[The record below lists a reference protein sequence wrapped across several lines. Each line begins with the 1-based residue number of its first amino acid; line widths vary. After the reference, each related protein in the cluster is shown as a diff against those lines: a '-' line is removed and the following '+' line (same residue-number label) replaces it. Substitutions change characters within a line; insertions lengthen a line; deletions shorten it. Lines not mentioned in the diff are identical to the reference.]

1 MKNFILLIAK
11 VFPWNHP
18 LKGKPT
24 EFRHKILSGEKIH
37 TLRRNFDYWKK
48 RIDQVQSGQA
58 MLCLKQ
64 WIERPYY
71 PPGQED
77 IFYFQGEPVG
87 IQKVIKH
94 PKYGWAVEVYPD
106 QYVII
111 NALELARNDGL
122 EYVSF
127 EAWFKDYDL
136 EKDGP
141 LACIHF
147 TGFRYLEPI
156 LRHLN
161 DLSLIKY
168 PADIITFTYKHEK
181 HNGKL

>member
-1 MKNFILLIAK
+1 MKRFNLSIAK
-11 VFPWNHP
+11 AFPSSHP
-18 LKGKPT
+18 ASGQPT
-24 EFRHKILSGEKIH
+24 EFRSKIMCGEKIH
-37 TLRRNFDYWKK
+37 TLRKNFGYWKK
-48 RIDQVQSGQA
+48 RIDQVQSGRA

-64 WIERPYY
+64 WISRPYY

-77 IFYFQGEPVG
+77 IFYLQGEPVG

-94 PKYGWAVEVYPD
+94 PKYGWAAEVHND
-106 QYVII
+106 QYVIL

-122 EYVSF
+122 EYVAF

-147 TGFRYLEPI
+147 TGFRYLDPPLKHI
-156 LRHLN
+156 N
-161 DLSLIKY
+161 KLSLFKD
-168 PADIITFTYKHEK
+168 PADIITFTYKHEE
-181 HNGKL
+181 NGPQ